1 MENKKNDT
9 TDREL
14 AITRLF
20 DAPVALVWEAWTRPE
35 HIAQWWGPN
44 GFTNTIHQ
52 MDLRP
57 GGEWD
62 LTMHGPDGM
71 DYKNKSIFKEI
82 IPNKKLVYEHLTG
95 PKFIATILFEER
107 GDQTF
112 LTWRMV
118 FESAEEYIRTVK
130 TFRADGG
137 LRQNVDKLAVYV
149 RGMNK

>member
-20 DAPVALVWEAWTRPE
+20 DAPVALVWEAWTHPE

-57 GGEWD
+57 GGDWD
-62 LTMHGPDGM
+62 LTMHGPDGT

-82 IPNKKLVYEHLTG
+82 IPNKKLVYEHITG

-112 LTWRMV
+112 LSWRMV

-130 TFRADGG
+130 TFRADEG